1 MNIKKKELKRI
12 LDAKDDEYIICEL
25 ISDVLINLAEHLIN
39 KGADIYHANLLS
51 ICLLFEFMHSTVGDV
66 RLIDDGFPF
75 SRRSKEILKYF
86 KENAM
91 HWWSWWV
98 INELGS
104 DYCDLI
110 FNMDF
115 LNDREKDVE
124 KAWEIINE
132 WKAEKLAEW
141 ERAQFCPDE

>member
-1 MNIKKKELKRI
+1 MSINKKELKRI

-39 KGADIYHANLLS
+39 KGTDIYHANLLS
-51 ICLLFEFMHSTVGDV
+51 ICLLFEFMYSTVGDE
-66 RLIDDGFPF
+66 RLIEDEFPF
-75 SRRSKEILKYF
+75 SRRSKEIRKYF
-86 KENAM
+86 KENAI
-91 HWWSWWV
+91 HWWSWWI

-110 FNMDF
+110 FDMEF
-115 LNDREKDVE
+115 LEEREKDVE
-124 KAWEIINE
+124 KAWDIINE